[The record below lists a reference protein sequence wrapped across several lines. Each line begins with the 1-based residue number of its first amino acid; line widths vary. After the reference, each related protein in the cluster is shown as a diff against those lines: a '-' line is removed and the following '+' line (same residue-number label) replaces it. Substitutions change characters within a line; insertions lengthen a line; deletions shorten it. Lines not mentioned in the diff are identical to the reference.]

1 MMEERTR
8 KRDDRE
14 LHDAS
19 HRSRKK
25 RQRRMKA
32 NRPVRLDENGE
43 VVEVDPRNTQWYFK
57 YVLSPDVNN
66 GNFLKKFRRRFRLP
80 YNCFKDLV
88 EKCERSG
95 YFDRWMSA
103 DAIGRPSSPLELMVL
118 GSLRYLGRGLM
129 FDDLEDYTS
138 IDEETH
144 RQFFHVFIDYGSKEL
159 FQEFVVTPANAAQAA
174 THIHLSHSI
183 VCLIDSGCEKIS
195 LSLSLETTLKY

>member
-1 MMEERTR
+1 
-8 KRDDRE
+8 
-14 LHDAS
+14 
-19 HRSRKK
+19 
-25 RQRRMKA
+25 
-32 NRPVRLDENGE
+32 
-43 VVEVDPRNTQWYFK
+43 
-57 YVLSPDVNN
+57 
-66 GNFLKKFRRRFRLP
+66 
-80 YNCFKDLV
+80 
-88 EKCERSG
+88 
-95 YFDRWMSA
+95 MSA